1 MIVGDRKG
9 VWRTRTVRRK
19 TLAERWTRE
28 NLEMVGGVPWQME
41 EVDGEDLKLEV
52 TVMDKDYR
60 ERVREEAA
68 EETVPRRMFIRKQD
82 VEEHGYTTRC
92 PGCVSILRGTARQEH
107 TAECRRRLEKE
118 LGMTERAKRAKKKVG
133 EYVEKKM
140 EEDEEVRRKRKSSEG
155 ETKES

>member
-1 MIVGDRKG
+1 
-9 VWRTRTVRRK
+9 
-19 TLAERWTRE
+19 
-28 NLEMVGGVPWQME
+28 
-41 EVDGEDLKLEV
+41 
-52 TVMDKDYR
+52 MDKDYR

-68 EETVPRRMFIRKQD
+68 EETVPRRMFIYKRD

-140 EEDEEVRRKRKSSEG
+140 EEDEEVRRKKEEQRRRDERRADESEKSATRERPPRRRARRG
-155 ETKES
+155 KGGGK